1 MKELHVALKF
11 IQNKLGEDEKVVI
24 TKEGFD
30 IQLIKSKNDLPP
42 MGAEDAGD
50 VINGLMEDSDIPKSI
65 DGVDVE
71 MYKQIYDQ

>member
-11 IQNKLGEDEKVVI
+11 IQNKLGEHEKVVI

-42 MGAEDAGD
+42 MQAEDAGD
-50 VINGLMEDSDIPKSI
+50 VINGLVQDVPESI

-71 MYKQIYDQ
+71 MYRQMYDQ